1 MNASV
6 REEKNKIRRELL
18 ALRQSISCEE
28 KQRFESTMAHKL
40 TSLASYRYA
49 EAVLL
54 YFPIKGEP
62 DLMAQ
67 VFDAATR
74 SGKQVAFPLCH
85 PEDCTLTFHIVRSLD
100 ELNDG
105 TYGTKEPSPDAP
117 LYVPSP
123 DKHDIMLVPGIS
135 YDKKG
140 FRLGYG
146 KGYYDRYLA
155 EFGGTAVGVTFS
167 VLLRDSLPKG
177 RYDRSV
183 DVVLT
188 ERGASSTL

>member
-1 MNASV
+1 MNTSV
-6 REEKNKIRRELL
+6 REEKNRIRKELL
-18 ALRQSISCEE
+18 ALRYEITDEE
-28 KQRFESTMAHKL
+28 KRCLERAMAQKFL
-40 TSLASYRYA
+40 SLASYRYA
-49 EAVLL
+49 ETVLL

-62 DLMAQ
+62 DLTSII
-67 VFDAATR
+67 FDEAVKA
-74 SGKQVAFPLCH
+74 GKRVAFPLCH
-85 PEDCTLTFHIVRSLD
+85 TEDCTLTYHLVQSQGDLI
-100 ELNDG
+100 DG

-146 KGYYDRYLA
+146 KGYYDRYLT
-155 EFGGTAVGVTFS
+155 EFGGTSVGVTFDK
-167 VLLRDSLPKG
+167 LLRKSLPTG

-188 ERGASSTL
+188 EKGVSSTK

>member
-18 ALRQSISCEE
+18 ALRQSISHEE
-28 KQRFESTMAHKL
+28 KQKYERMMAHRL

-67 VFDAATR
+67 VFDTATR

-85 PEDCTLTFHIVRSLD
+85 PEDCTLTFHVVSSLD
-100 ELNDG
+100 MLTDG
-105 TYGTKEPSPDAP
+105 TYGTKEPPPDAP
-117 LYVPSP
+117 LYVPAH
-123 DKHDIMLVPGIS
+123 DRHDIMLVPGIS

-146 KGYYDRYLA
+146 KGYYDRYLTD
-155 EFGGTAVGVTFS
+155 FGGTAVGITFDA
-167 VLLRDSLPKG
+167 LIRDTLPVG
-177 RYDRSV
+177 RYDRAV
-183 DVVLT
+183 NVILT
-188 ERGASSTL
+188 ERRAYSII

>member
-67 VFDAATR
+67 AFDAATR

-85 PEDCTLTFHIVRSLD
+85 PEDCTLTFHVVSSLD
-100 ELNDG
+100 ELKDG

-167 VLLRDSLPKG
+167 ALLRDSLPKG